1 MTSSTQ
7 SPSFDDQLNESIQLI
22 DILKRFCQD
31 DDEQAKNQF
40 KKQSQPDVKVNEQS
54 RQNFEQQELED
65 ELHHSTLSHFGSLD
79 KELLFCRMVC

>member
-40 KKQSQPDVKVNEQS
+40 KKQSQPDLPVNEQS
-54 RQNFEQQELED
+54 R
-65 ELHHSTLSHFGSLD
+65 
-79 KELLFCRMVC
+79 